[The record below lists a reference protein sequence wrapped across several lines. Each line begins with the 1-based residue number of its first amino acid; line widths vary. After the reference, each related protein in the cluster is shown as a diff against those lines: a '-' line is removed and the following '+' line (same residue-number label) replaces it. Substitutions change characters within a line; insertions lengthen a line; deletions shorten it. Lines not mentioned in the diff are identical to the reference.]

1 MIDFPRSS
9 GGLNP
14 VLITASADPKLA
26 AKRTLWTKVHNCGQ
40 ICIAAD
46 YALVDPSLE
55 AAFVEACK
63 QSIKEFLPNGTND
76 PANNGRI
83 VNRRHYD
90 RIKGLLDN
98 TKGTIVVGGN
108 CDPER
113 TWIEPT
119 VVKITSLDDAL
130 LSEEIFGPV
139 LPYYVVKGGVQE
151 MVKIANGICDTPL
164 GFYAFTNNKE
174 EEEYSMPTHPSPYTT
189 HIKY

>member
-1 MIDFPRSS
+1 MITRSS

-14 VLITASADPKLA
+14 VLVTASADPKLA
-26 AKRTLWTKVHNCGQ
+26 AQRTLWTKVNNCGQ

-46 YALVDPSLE
+46 YALVDPSQE

-76 PANNGRI
+76 PANGGRI

-98 TKGTIVVGGN
+98 SKGKIIVGGN
-108 CDPER
+108 SDPER
-113 TWIEPT
+113 NWIEPT
-119 VVKITSLDDAL
+119 VVKITSLDDSL
-130 LSEEIFGPV
+130 LSEEIFGPI
-139 LPYYVVKGGVQE
+139 LPYYVVSGGVKE

-174 EEEYSMPTHPSPYTT
+174 EEEYSMSTL
-189 HIKY
+189 